1 MRALVGGGHAP
12 RSPGPVTLDVRAFL
26 VTHPTAL
33 ALADAGM
40 DPTGQALDDAL
51 EAVGAGWAD
60 VSHVLITHAHP
71 DHVGGLERV
80 RRQAPSARLMA
91 SAFEGLPDAEPLSD
105 GQQAGPL
112 RVVATAGHT
121 AGHLSLVD
129 ETHGILF
136 VGDCLG
142 TVGGRLVRA
151 PQQFTSDP
159 VTAEQSLRRLP
170 AFRGSRM
177 LFGHGDE
184 LAAPWDSLDAL
195 LDR

>member
-1 MRALVGGGHAP
+1 MV
-12 RSPGPVTLDVRAFL
+12 DV
-26 VTHPTAL
+26 
-33 ALADAGM
+33 
-40 DPTGQALDDAL
+40 
-51 EAVGAGWAD
+51 
-60 VSHVLITHAHP
+60 HVIAMQHLIP